1 MTRRLLLPII
11 TLLFAVG
18 INAQSLRTLTEAEF
32 TSAVSDWSKGYAGW
46 KFKGKRPAVIDFYAD
61 WCGPCRKL
69 SPTVDSLATAYK
81 GKVDFYKVNVDRCPE
96 LAKRLGVRS
105 IPMLLLCPAKGSPQV
120 IMGVYPGSEI
130 EAAMRYV
137 FYPKKK

>member
-1 MTRRLLLPII
+1 MKRIFILTAIAALML
-11 TLLFAVG
+11 TAS
-18 INAQSLRTLTEAEF
+18 AQKPQQLNESQF
-32 TSAVSDWSKGYAGW
+32 TQSVSDWTKGYPSW

-69 SPTVDSLATAYK
+69 EPAIDSLCTVYK
-81 GKVDFYKVNVDRCPE
+81 GKIDFYKVNVDRCPN

-105 IPMLLLCPAKGSPQV
+105 IPMLLLCPVKGSPQA

-130 EAAMRYV
+130 EAAMKYV